1 MNACAHHSKP
11 LVQLRFASYP
21 SNSTQETAVP
31 RPCLSSRVHALHM
44 RRQLVFSVESFATSA
59 RAAMAGRV
67 VTPEAGLVGG
77 MERGMVSPQHR
88 WTTEG
93 LACAALIVAHILS
106 VAEYGTDTRDSIVV
120 VVGRVDRI
128 GRVDGSPRPS
138 TLLFRADHVAWKRLS
153 KGVQVW
159 RVYITVE
166 RWHVL
171 AGDYASPDAVLKEL
185 GSQDARGRLTGQHVS
200 QEP

>member
-1 MNACAHHSKP
+1 MNACAYHLKP
-11 LVQLRFASYP
+11 LVQLRFAGYP
-21 SNSTQETAVP
+21 SSSIQETAVP

-77 MERGMVSPQHR
+77 MERGVVSPQLP
-88 WTTEG
+88 WATEG
-93 LACAALIVAHILS
+93 LACAALIVARILS
-106 VAEYGTDTRDSIVV
+106 VAEYRADTRDSIVV

-138 TLLFRADHVAWKRLS
+138 TLLFRADHVAWRRLS
-153 KGVQVW
+153 KEVQ
-159 RVYITVE
+159 I
-166 RWHVL
+166 
-171 AGDYASPDAVLKEL
+171 
-185 GSQDARGRLTGQHVS
+185 
-200 QEP
+200 

>member
-1 MNACAHHSKP
+1 MNACAYHSKP
-11 LVQLRFASYP
+11 LVQLRFAGYP
-21 SNSTQETAVP
+21 SNSIQETAAP

-77 MERGMVSPQHR
+77 MERGVVSPQLP
-88 WTTEG
+88 WATEG
-93 LACAALIVAHILS
+93 LACAALIVARILS
-106 VAEYGTDTRDSIVV
+106 VAEYRADTRDSIVAV
-120 VVGRVDRI
+120 V

-138 TLLFRADHVAWKRLS
+138 TLLFRVDHVAWRSLS
-153 KGVQVW
+153 KEVQVW
-159 RVYITVE
+159 RVEIILE
-166 RWHVL
+166 SWHVL
-171 AGDYASPDAVLKEL
+171 AGGYASPDAVLKKL

>member
-1 MNACAHHSKP
+1 
-11 LVQLRFASYP
+11 
-21 SNSTQETAVP
+21 
-31 RPCLSSRVHALHM
+31 M
-44 RRQLVFSVESFATSA
+44 RRQLVFPVESFATSA
-59 RAAMAGRV
+59 RAAMAARV

-77 MERGMVSPQHR
+77 MERCMVSPQLR

-93 LACAALIVAHILS
+93 LVCAALIVAHILS
-106 VAEYGTDTRDSIVV
+106 VAEYGTDTRDSIVAV
-120 VVGRVDRI
+120 V

-138 TLLFRADHVAWKRLS
+138 TLLFRADHVAWRRLS

-159 RVYITVE
+159 RVYITVK

-171 AGDYASPDAVLKEL
+171 AGGYASPDAVLKKL